1 MSITFTH
8 SNPNSWSA
16 IAARVAERQHSISVD
31 NEPIFLGNHDFA
43 DTPFTQAE
51 ARAEVLKWFWQH

>member
-16 IAARVAERQHSISVD
+16 IAARVAERQHSISID
-31 NEPIFLGNHDFA
+31 NEPILLSKHEFA